1 MNIKED
7 DVVQCTVKKIEKTTV
22 FVTID
27 GNGEGSIVMSEIAAG
42 RIRNIREYVVP
53 NKKIICKVL
62 RISNNHI
69 QLTLRRVTGKEREL
83 AMDRYKKEK
92 TFTSMLKTIT
102 PSPSKIIEEIK
113 QSYTI
118 PEFLEE
124 ARENPKIIE
133 SFLNKKE
140 SAQLSKILEEKK
152 EKDKI
157 VKKTF
162 TLKSTSPSGLS
173 DIKEILKIKDCK
185 INYLGS
191 SKFSISTSAKNFKE
205 ANAKLSDALN
215 MIAEKA
221 KKKNAQLEIK
231 DKK

>member
-1 MNIKED
+1 MIKED
-7 DVVQCTVKKIEKTTV
+7 DVVLCTVKKIEGTTV
-22 FVTID
+22 FVSIED
-27 GNGEGSIVMSEIAAG
+27 DGEGSIVMSEIAAG
-42 RIRNIREYVVP
+42 RIRNLREYVVP
-53 NKKIICKVL
+53 NKKIVCKVL

-69 QLTLRRVTGKEREL
+69 QLTLRRVTGKERES
-83 AMDRYKKEK
+83 AMDRHKKEK
-92 TFTSMLKTIT
+92 TLTSMLKTIT
-102 PSPSKIIEEIK
+102 LSPAKIIVKIK
-113 QSYTI
+113 QSYTV

-124 ARENPKIIE
+124 ARESPKIIE

-173 DIKEILKIKDCK
+173 DIKEILKTQDCK

-191 SKFSISTSAKNFKE
+191 SRFSISISAKGFKE
-205 ANAKLSDALN
+205 ANAKLSDALS
-215 MIAEKA
+215 MISEKA